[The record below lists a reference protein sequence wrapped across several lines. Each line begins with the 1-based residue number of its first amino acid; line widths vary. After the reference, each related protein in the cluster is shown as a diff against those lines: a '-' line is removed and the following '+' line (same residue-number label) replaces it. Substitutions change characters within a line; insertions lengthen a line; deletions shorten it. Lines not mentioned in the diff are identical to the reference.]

1 MKPTQKEA
9 ATSDET
15 LGIYYWPYWV
25 GRKYQH
31 DLKLAE
37 ATLDT
42 VNYMKYDWSQARWHM
57 SLIL

>member
-15 LGIYYWPYWV
+15 LGIYWSCWV

-37 ATLDT
+37 ATPDT
-42 VNYMKYDWSQARWHM
+42 LNYMKYDWSQAKWHM
-57 SLIL
+57 PLIF